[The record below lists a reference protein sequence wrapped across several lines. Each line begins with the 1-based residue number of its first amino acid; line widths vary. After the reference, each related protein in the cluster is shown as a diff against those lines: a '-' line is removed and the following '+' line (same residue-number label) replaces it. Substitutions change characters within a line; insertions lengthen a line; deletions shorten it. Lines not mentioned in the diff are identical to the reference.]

1 VDISK
6 YRGKKGLLKT
16 EHFVEGGKALH
27 KNSGGSV
34 ALAMNFLGYAPGGGG
49 AKKTI
54 KTWWKALGLNANQV
68 KSPVAQDVSLAEK
81 LDGRVDSEESSGS
94 GLIGSLLHDANPE
107 AIREYYLRL
116 TADGDTAPLYEWE
129 VSPGTEYA
137 HLIFL
142 GDLHYGSPE
151 MDYARLLRLLDWIK
165 EHPDVRWIGMGDY
178 LNLVTMQSPGIHRD
192 ALTYDNA
199 ITLME
204 NDFEPIM
211 SQCVM
216 IHRGNH
222 DERIMRGLQIGH
234 DQVKRWADDY
244 NVLYGGY
251 LGYVRVHL
259 TDGNNEQDYI
269 GFQHHGFGSGATW
282 GYVFNCMERLA
293 NYTDSDWVAM
303 GHRHQRAAVE
313 STKTRISTRSGSDDV
328 DFTNVWLLATGSFE
342 KWTKDG
348 YAAKKGMRPSS
359 LGAASAHL
367 YLDRHSVHGRA

>member
-1 VDISK
+1 MDISQ

-27 KNSGGSV
+27 ENCGGSTS
-34 ALAMNFLGYAPGGGG
+34 LAVDFLGYVKGGGG
-49 AKKTI
+49 PKLTI
-54 KTWWKALGLNANQV
+54 RTWWETLGLEANHV
-68 KSPVAQDVSLAEK
+68 KSPIAYDVSLAEK
-81 LDGRVDSEESSGS
+81 LSYHTDSEEPSDS
-94 GLIGSLLHDANPE
+94 GLRSSLPRDGDPE
-107 AIREYYLRL
+107 AIREYYLKF
-116 TADGDTAPLYEWE
+116 TAGGDIAPLYEWE

-137 HLIFL
+137 HLVFL

-192 ALTYDNA
+192 ALGYDDANA
-199 ITLME
+199 LME
-204 NDFEPIM
+204 ADFEPIM
-211 SQCVM
+211 PQCAI

-222 DERIMRGLQIGH
+222 DERIMRGLQIKH

-244 NVLYGGY
+244 DVLYGGY
-251 LGYVRVHL
+251 LGYIRIHL
-259 TDGNNEQDYI
+259 TDGNNKQDYT

-282 GYVFNCMERLA
+282 GYVINCMERLA
-293 NYTDSDWVAM
+293 NHTDSDWVAM
-303 GHRHQRAAVE
+303 GHRHQRAAIE
-313 STKTRISTRSGSDDV
+313 STKTKVSTRPGSDAV
-328 DFTNVWLLATGSFE
+328 DFTSVWLLATGSFE

-359 LGAASAHL
+359 LGAATAHL